1 MLTSNAHASLG
12 SLRTTV
18 ERYVKRSGSRSS
30 CLTFLM
36 NRTEVTRLRDLGF
49 KVSRCS
55 NRSIRRFDA
64 TLQKQHAS
72 VVIPCED
79 LCYQVGMMCYKG
91 KDGDLA
97 KNYLGRRRTTLCFVL
112 NSKSRVPPSLLITQN
127 TLRVTY
133 CSWPHAC
140 SRSV

>member
-1 MLTSNAHASLG
+1 MLTSNAHASWG
-12 SLRTTV
+12 SLGTIV
-18 ERYVKRSGSRSS
+18 ECYVKFSDFWLS
-30 CLTFLM
+30 CLTLSA

-49 KVSRCS
+49 RVSWCS
-55 NRSIRRFDA
+55 NRRTRRLNA
-64 TLQKQHAS
+64 TLKMRHTC

-79 LCYQVGMMCYKG
+79 LCHQVGMMCYKG

-97 KNYLGRRRTTLCFVL
+97 NNYLGRRRTTLCFVL